1 MHHAPGEIDHPL
13 NIAAD
18 RLADL
23 DPAFIARVR
32 EDLDAPGAHT
42 PERIRA
48 AVLAL
53 AGFGAVVPVT
63 VEDIEMVDGSWF
75 GGGQCSGR
83 YVAFPLHPDAA
94 PAMRDALEAGEPVTV
109 LVPPVDFLP
118 VPGSA

>member
-32 EDLDAPGAHT
+32 EDLDALPHT

-48 AVLAL
+48 VIHAL
-53 AGFGAVVPVT
+53 AGLGAVVPVS
-63 VEDIEMVDGSWF
+63 VQDVEMVDGRWF